1 MKKII
6 GILILVLFVKIMA
19 IAQPPPTPEPKVLG
33 VWYGRYTGYD
43 PQTQSNITVTRRL
56 IIEEENKVYSDTLWG
71 QPTDLDSIIFEL
83 EFGNWDINLTA
94 DSIIFTP
101 TLSKRID
108 ISNPNP
114 DSLVEYDNGVHL
126 KKLNEDINVWQF
138 HDDNMNVDYYMYKDE
153 FINKPETPAGNT
165 APVINEEYTYTT
177 NRTTSN
183 LDHNLE
189 YIFDWG
195 DGTSSN
201 WSSDTSASHSW
212 STEGIKY
219 VTVTA
224 RCQEHLNRVNTS
236 DSLEVNVLEA
246 AAAVPHNYETT
257 NPYSFRLLQDN
268 PGTLS
273 SPVIISYFVPERTRV
288 ILSVYNIDGQL
299 VKSLIN
305 KPQSSGY
312 YEILWDGTNENGN
325 IVNGGVYF
333 FTFKAK
339 DYYDIQKSI
348 IIK

>member
-1 MKKII
+1 MKKTI
-6 GILILVLFVKIMA
+6 GALIFALLVQFMT

-43 PQTQSNITVTRRL
+43 PQTKSNITVTRRL

-83 EFGNWDINLTA
+83 EIGNWNINLTA

-108 ISNPNP
+108 ISNP
-114 DSLVEYDNGVHL
+114 DSLVEYDHGVHL

-189 YIFDWG
+189 YSFNWG

-212 STEGIKY
+212 DTEGIKY

-246 AAAVPHNYETT
+246 ATGVPHNYETT
-257 NPYSFRLLQDN
+257 NPYSFRLLQDY
-268 PGTLS
+268 PGTLT
-273 SPVIISYFVPERTRV
+273 SPIIISYFVPEHTRV
-288 ILSVYNIDGQL
+288 ILSIYNIDGQL

-305 KPQSSGY
+305 KLQSSGY
-312 YEILWDGTNENGN
+312 YEILWDGTDENDN
-325 IVNGGVYF
+325 IVKGGVYF

-339 DYYDIQKSI
+339 DYYNIQKSI